1 MEHASTELLIQDF
14 MGKKKMKRDERRWLK
29 KAGFGRGL
37 NGLGGLA
44 VALHEAETGCR
55 PAEYALQADTG
66 WGKRTRR
73 RVRRERWN
81 RRARCVRRMGL
92 FVLVYGGSLAA
103 FLLLVGGLW
112 SLAQRLVG

>member
-1 MEHASTELLIQDF
+1 MS
-14 MGKKKMKRDERRWLK
+14 KKKMSKGERKFLR

-81 RRARCVRRMGL
+81 RRWRCVRRMGL
-92 FVLVYGGSLAA
+92 FVLVYGGSLAV
-103 FLLLVGGLW
+103 FLLLVGAVW
-112 SLAQRLVG
+112 SLVQRLVG

>member
-1 MEHASTELLIQDF
+1 MS
-14 MGKKKMKRDERRWLK
+14 KKKMSKVVDKQVVCGEFK
-29 KAGFGRGL
+29 K
-37 NGLGGLA
+37 LGGLA
-44 VALHEAETGCR
+44 CALHEAQTGCR
-55 PAEYALQADTG
+55 PAEYALPADSS
-66 WGKRTRR
+66 WGERTRR